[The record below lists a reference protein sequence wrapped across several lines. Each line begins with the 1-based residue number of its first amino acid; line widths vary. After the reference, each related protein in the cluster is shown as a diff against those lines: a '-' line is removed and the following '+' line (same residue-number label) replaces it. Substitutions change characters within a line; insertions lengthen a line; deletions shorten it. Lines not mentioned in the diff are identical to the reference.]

1 MKGHFLRAAA
11 LIVAVTCLLFIVAG
25 CRRATS
31 DNEGPDYSGYHPEKP
46 PANDF
51 ERALRD
57 VREAHFKFMWVFTRL
72 DGQPFTNE
80 DTVILHTN
88 AQRVVDWVGTAD
100 QKTFVAGSNFD
111 IEPAKMAVLKK
122 RYKIDDYSG
131 K

>member
-1 MKGHFLRAAA
+1 MKGHFIRTAA
-11 LIVAVTCLLFIVAG
+11 LIAAVTGLLFIIGA
-25 CRRATS
+25 CRRTAS
-31 DNEGPDYSGYHPEKP
+31 DNEGPDYSSYHPEKT

-72 DGQPFTNE
+72 DGQPFTKE
-80 DTVILHTN
+80 DTDILHTN
-88 AQRVVDWVGTAD
+88 APKVVDWVGTAD

-111 IEPAKMAVLKK
+111 IEPAKLAVLKK
-122 RYKIDDYSG
+122 RYKIEDYSG